1 MVAGVAV
8 VARSRETC
16 TRTRRPI
23 VAGAAV
29 VLLLTYK
36 VLNDKVPKYNVD
48 LLQSY
53 TNT

>member
-1 MVAGVAV
+1 M
-8 VARSRETC
+8 
-16 TRTRRPI
+16 

-48 LLQSY
+48 LLQPY
-53 TNT
+53 TNL